1 MAGAAGA
8 QQDRAMNESTGS
20 APVNALDKFFDGLRG
35 LGVRRRAH
43 DKWIGGVCSGIADR
57 LGVDPVI
64 VRAATVLLVLLGGV
78 GVSAYLVAWLLLPD
92 TSGSIMAERALRHGE
107 GSAVVL
113 LVITGFAVFSG
124 FPWWFGHNGFW
135 SFPWG
140 LLILGGLLWWA
151 LNNREG
157 RTPPAPPAQPA
168 QPAPPSGEQG
178 TPPAGPTTTTSGMGA
193 APSAPAGSAWSS
205 QVAERTTAWGQDAG
219 ERAATWGQ
227 GVGDR
232 AATWGQQVGTSFTPP
247 ARRRSGGALM
257 TLVGIGLALVTYG
270 LMTWLGDLFN
280 LPGNHTVI
288 ALASALGAL
297 GVLVLGIGIAGWRA
311 GFLGFLT
318 VCLAVVLWAV
328 AVFPSNLNVSGRV
341 GDQTWRPQTISAD
354 STFGIAVGDAV
365 LDLTRL
371 PADGLTGATVP
382 ASVGVG
388 QLTVIVPNDVTVAVD
403 SHVGVGDI
411 SYPQD
416 SGVSNSSGSDVSK
429 HAVIGTGPTELTIKA
444 GVGFGE
450 IKVVKE

>member
-1 MAGAAGA
+1 M
-8 QQDRAMNESTGS
+8 DEPTGS

-35 LGVRRRAH
+35 LGVRRRAQ
-43 DKWIGGVCSGIADR
+43 DRWIGGVCSGIADR

-64 VRAATVLLVLLGGV
+64 VRAATVLLALLGGV

-92 TSGSIMAERALRHGE
+92 TNGSIMAERALRHGE

-113 LVITGFAVFSG
+113 LVVTGFAVFSG

-135 SFPWG
+135 GFPWG
-140 LLILGGLLWWA
+140 LLVLGGLLWWA
-151 LNNREG
+151 MSNREG
-157 RTPPAPPAQPA
+157 RTPPAPPAQQA
-168 QPAPPSGEQG
+168 QPVPPGQTAQPVGPAAEPG
-178 TPPAGPTTTTSGMGA
+178 APPAGPTATASAMGA
-193 APSAPAGSAWSS
+193 APTAVAGAAWSS
-205 QVAERTTAWGQDAG
+205 QVAERTPA
-219 ERAATWGQ
+219 R
-227 GVGDR
+227 
-232 AATWGQQVGTSFTPP
+232 GQQVGTSFTPP
-247 ARRRSGGALM
+247 RRRRSGGALM

-270 LMTWLGDLFN
+270 LMTWLGDVFD

-297 GVLVLGIGIAGWRA
+297 GLLVLGIGIAGWRA

-328 AVFPSNLNVSGRV
+328 AIFPSNLNVSARV
-341 GDQTWRPQTISAD
+341 GDQTWRPQTITAD

-371 PADGLTGATVP
+371 PADGLTGETVP

-388 QLTVIVPNDVTVAVD
+388 QLTIVVPNDVTVAVD
-403 SHVGVGDI
+403 SHVGVGEI

-416 SGVSNSSGSDVSK
+416 GGVGTSSGSDVSR

-450 IKVVKE
+450 IKVVRQ

>member
-1 MAGAAGA
+1 
-8 QQDRAMNESTGS
+8 
-20 APVNALDKFFDGLRG
+20 
-35 LGVRRRAH
+35 
-43 DKWIGGVCSGIADR
+43 
-57 LGVDPVI
+57 
-64 VRAATVLLVLLGGV
+64 
-78 GVSAYLVAWLLLPD
+78 
-92 TSGSIMAERALRHGE
+92 
-107 GSAVVL
+107 
-113 LVITGFAVFSG
+113 
-124 FPWWFGHNGFW
+124 
-135 SFPWG
+135 
-140 LLILGGLLWWA
+140 
-151 LNNREG
+151 
-157 RTPPAPPAQPA
+157 
-168 QPAPPSGEQG
+168 
-178 TPPAGPTTTTSGMGA
+178 
-193 APSAPAGSAWSS
+193 
-205 QVAERTTAWGQDAG
+205 
-219 ERAATWGQ
+219 
-227 GVGDR
+227 
-232 AATWGQQVGTSFTPP
+232 
-247 ARRRSGGALM
+247 
-257 TLVGIGLALVTYG
+257 VTYG
-270 LMTWLGDLFN
+270 LISWLGDLFN

>member
-1 MAGAAGA
+1 
-8 QQDRAMNESTGS
+8 MNESTGS

-78 GVSAYLVAWLLLPD
+78 GVSAYLVAWLLLPE
-92 TSGSIMAERALRHGE
+92 TNGSIMAERALRHGE

-140 LLILGGLLWWA
+140 LLVLGGLLWWA
-151 LNNREG
+151 LSNREG

-168 QPAPPSGEQG
+168 QPAAQGEQG
-178 TPPAGPTTTTSGMGA
+178 TPPTGPTTTTSAMGA
-193 APSAPAGSAWSS
+193 APSAPAGAAWST
-205 QVAERTTAWGQDAG
+205 QVAERTAAWGQDAG
-219 ERAATWGQ
+219 ERAA
-227 GVGDR
+227 
-232 AATWGQQVGTSFTPP
+232 AWGQQVGSSFTPP

-270 LMTWLGDLFN
+270 LMTWLGDMFN

-318 VCLAVVLWAV
+318 VCLAVVVWA
-328 AVFPSNLNVSGRV
+328 AAIFPSNLNVSTRV

-371 PADGLTGATVP
+371 PATGLTGVSVP

-411 SYPQD
+411 TYPAD
-416 SGVSNSSGSDVSK
+416 GGVSKSSGSDVSK

>member
-1 MAGAAGA
+1 
-8 QQDRAMNESTGS
+8 MNESTGS

-78 GVSAYLVAWLLLPD
+78 GVSAYLVAWLLLPE
-92 TSGSIMAERALRHGE
+92 TNGSIMAERALRHGE

-140 LLILGGLLWWA
+140 LLVLGGLLWWA
-151 LNNREG
+151 LSNREG

-168 QPAPPSGEQG
+168 QPAAPGEQG
-178 TPPAGPTTTTSGMGA
+178 TPPTGPTTTTSAMGA
-193 APSAPAGSAWSS
+193 APSAPAGAAWST
-205 QVAERTTAWGQDAG
+205 QVAERTAAWGQDAG
-219 ERAATWGQ
+219 ERAA
-227 GVGDR
+227 
-232 AATWGQQVGTSFTPP
+232 AWGQQVGSSFTPP

-270 LMTWLGDLFN
+270 LMTWLGDMFN

-318 VCLAVVLWAV
+318 VCLAVVVWA
-328 AVFPSNLNVSGRV
+328 AAIFPSNLNVSTRV

-371 PADGLTGATVP
+371 PATGLTGVSVP

-411 SYPQD
+411 TYPAD
-416 SGVSNSSGSDVSK
+416 GGVSKSSGSDVSK

>member
-1 MAGAAGA
+1 
-8 QQDRAMNESTGS
+8 MNESTGS

-78 GVSAYLVAWLLLPD
+78 GVSAYLVAWLLLPE
-92 TSGSIMAERALRHGE
+92 TNGSIMAERALRHGE

-140 LLILGGLLWWA
+140 LLVLGGLLWWA
-151 LNNREG
+151 LSNREG

-168 QPAPPSGEQG
+168 QPAAPGEQG
-178 TPPAGPTTTTSGMGA
+178 TPPTGPTTTTSAMGA
-193 APSAPAGSAWSS
+193 APSAPAGAAWST
-205 QVAERTTAWGQDAG
+205 QVAERTAAWGQDAG
-219 ERAATWGQ
+219 ERAA
-227 GVGDR
+227 
-232 AATWGQQVGTSFTPP
+232 AWGQQVGSSFTPP

-270 LMTWLGDLFN
+270 LMTWLGDMFN

-318 VCLAVVLWAV
+318 VCLAVVVWA
-328 AVFPSNLNVSGRV
+328 AAIFPSNLNVSTRV

-371 PADGLTGATVP
+371 PATGLTGVSVP

-411 SYPQD
+411 TYPAD
-416 SGVSNSSGSDVSK
+416 GGVSKSSGSDVSK
-429 HAVIGTGPTELTIKA
+429 RAVIGTGPTELTIKA

>member
-1 MAGAAGA
+1 
-8 QQDRAMNESTGS
+8 MNESTGS

-78 GVSAYLVAWLLLPD
+78 GVSAYLVAWLLLPE
-92 TSGSIMAERALRHGE
+92 TNGSIMAERALRHGE

-140 LLILGGLLWWA
+140 LLVLGGLLWWA
-151 LNNREG
+151 LSNREG

-168 QPAPPSGEQG
+168 QPAAPGEQG
-178 TPPAGPTTTTSGMGA
+178 TPPTGPTTTTSAMGA
-193 APSAPAGSAWSS
+193 APSAPAGAAWST
-205 QVAERTTAWGQDAG
+205 QVAERTAAWGQDAG
-219 ERAATWGQ
+219 ERAA
-227 GVGDR
+227 
-232 AATWGQQVGTSFTPP
+232 AWGQQVGSSFTPP

-270 LMTWLGDLFN
+270 LMTWLGDMFN

-318 VCLAVVLWAV
+318 VCLAVVVWA
-328 AVFPSNLNVSGRV
+328 AAIFPSNLNVSTRV

-371 PADGLTGATVP
+371 PATGLTGVSVP

-411 SYPQD
+411 TYPAD
-416 SGVSNSSGSDVSK
+416 GGVSKSSGSDVSK
-429 HAVIGTGPTELTIKA
+429 HAVIGTGPTALTIKA